1 MDKNFGN
8 ELRQLAQSYNAPQAR
23 LTDLERMAK
32 TLVEEEILN
41 IAKYKASVGKFSFD
55 LLDAN
60 RKYSGPTPTY
70 PSRKEAQ
77 AAIDQLNGFFKKYLA
92 EYGLSMIFLR
102 GKCYNLGKMFSGP
115 NGEKWHISFDI
126 MGISW

>member
-41 IAKYKASVGKFSFD
+41 IAKYKA
-55 LLDAN
+55 
-60 RKYSGPTPTY
+60 
-70 PSRKEAQ
+70 
-77 AAIDQLNGFFKKYLA
+77 
-92 EYGLSMIFLR
+92 
-102 GKCYNLGKMFSGP
+102 
-115 NGEKWHISFDI
+115 
-126 MGISW
+126 